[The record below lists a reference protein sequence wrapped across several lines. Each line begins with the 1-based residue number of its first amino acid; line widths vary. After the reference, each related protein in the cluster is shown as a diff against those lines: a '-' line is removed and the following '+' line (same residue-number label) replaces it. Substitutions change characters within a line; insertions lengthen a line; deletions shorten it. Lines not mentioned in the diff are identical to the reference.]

1 MRYAVNDP
9 YTYDDSSVLR
19 NIPGIRN
26 ASELEAFERVQ
37 VTKRFLEDPP
47 PGDFNYPHLKALHHH
62 LFQDVYSW
70 AGQER
75 NVPITKG
82 GNRFATPAFLH
93 QNGTALLRNLHKIV
107 LALPPDKA
115 LFAET
120 IEPFITEFN
129 VLHPFR
135 EGNGRVTRYFLFLI
149 AESLDYEIAPEVLLQ
164 EGWLQASI
172 SGFNGNP
179 VPMRNLIEKSLRDVK
194 KCKKSVH

>member
-1 MRYAVNDP
+1 MRYADNDP
-9 YTYDDSSVLR
+9 YTYEDSSVLK
-19 NIPGIRN
+19 NIPGILD
-26 ASELEAFERVQ
+26 ATELEAYERVH

-47 PGDFNYPHLKALHHH
+47 PGDFDYPHLKTLHHH

-70 AGQER
+70 AGQDR

-93 QNGTALLRNLHKIV
+93 QNGTALLRNLHKII
-107 LALPPDKA
+107 LALSHNKA

-120 IEPFITEFN
+120 IEPFINELN

-149 AESLDYEIAPEVLLQ
+149 AESLGYEIAPEILLQ
-164 EGWLQASI
+164 EGWLEASI
-172 SGFNGNP
+172 AGFKGNP
-179 VPMRNLIEKSLRDVK
+179 APMRNLIEKSLQDLK
-194 KCKKSVH
+194 